1 VKETNVE
8 LVRRAMKLHREGD
21 DRGFLELVDPDAEL
35 RTPTGRRSVYRGLD
49 GARSLLAESAGARS
63 RIAVTP
69 LHFWSTDDLV
79 VVTARFD
86 RPDPSTTP
94 KQGVWLWELRDG
106 RVLRI
111 QPYPT
116 IREALDAADLESPV
130 IAALDEAEGPIE
142 HAATVVGRWGD
153 GQALLQLDDHHH
165 LEAPAPAQMQG
176 MFDVGDKAIVYL
188 LPDGGLAGWYLP
200 DAKVGVDLR
209 ETG

>member
-1 VKETNVE
+1 
-8 LVRRAMKLHREGD
+8 M
-21 DRGFLELVDPDAEL
+21 
-35 RTPTGRRSVYRGLD
+35 
-49 GARSLLAESAGARS
+49 
-63 RIAVTP
+63 
-69 LHFWSTDDLV
+69 
-79 VVTARFD
+79 
-86 RPDPSTTP
+86 
-94 KQGVWLWELRDG
+94 WELRKG
-106 RVLRI
+106 RLLRS

-116 IREALDAADLESPV
+116 IREALDAADLESPL

-153 GQALLQLDDHHH
+153 GQALLQLGDHHH
-165 LEAPAPAQMQG
+165 LEAPAPTPMQG

>member
-1 VKETNVE
+1 VYETNVE
-8 LVRRAMKLHREGD
+8 FVRRVFRLYGQGD

-35 RTPTGRRSVYRGLD
+35 HTLTGRRSVYRGLD
-49 GARSLLAESAGARS
+49 GARALLAESPGGRD

-69 LHFWSTDDLV
+69 LHFWSSDELV
-79 VVTARFD
+79 VVMARFEP
-86 RPDPSTTP
+86 PDPPETP
-94 KQGVWLWELRDG
+94 ELGVWLWELRKG
-106 RVLRI
+106 RLLRT
-111 QPYPT
+111 QPYAT
-116 IREALDAADLESPV
+116 IREALGAAHLESAL

-165 LEAPAPAQMQG
+165 LEAPAPAPMQG
-176 MFDVGDKAIVYL
+176 RFDVGDNAIVYL

-209 ETG
+209 